1 MDTCISANAVQPGWA
16 SFKGDRD
23 TVMHARY
30 HKVGEHVKQ
39 VCLAPDMELG
49 RSGWYIK

>member
-1 MDTCISANAVQPGWA
+1 MQFSLVGPH
-16 SFKGDRD
+16 SKGTETQSCD
-23 TVMHARY
+23 MHARY